1 MKVDTTGT
9 VKVAHIVK
17 WWLTNF
23 DRESDDGRSKTLKMI
38 KLSLDN
44 PENTKQFLMFLV
56 SFILTVPLDE
66 FDEFCLWHFCIYS
79 VIQICVFCTFT

>member
-1 MKVDTTGT
+1 MKVDTAGT

-44 PENTKQFLMFLV
+44 PENTKQFVMFPMSRTEL
-56 SFILTVPLDE
+56 LDE
-66 FDEFCLWHFCIYS
+66 FDEFCLWHFCIYF
-79 VIQICVFCTFT
+79 VIWICVFCTFT

>member
-1 MKVDTTGT
+1 MKVYNAGT

-23 DRESDDGRSKTLKMI
+23 DRESDDGRSMTLKII

-44 PENTKQFLMFLV
+44 PENTKQFVMFPM
-56 SFILTVPLDE
+56 SFISTELLDE
-66 FDEFCLWHFCIYS
+66 FDEFCLWHFGIHV
-79 VIQICVFCTFT
+79 VIRICVFCTFT

>member
-1 MKVDTTGT
+1 MKVDTAGT

-23 DRESDDGRSKTLKMI
+23 DRESDDGRSMTLKII

-44 PENTKQFLMFLV
+44 PENTKQFLLFPM
-56 SFILTVPLDE
+56 SFILTELLDE
-66 FDEFCLWHFCIYS
+66 FDEFCLCHFCIYF
-79 VIQICVFCTFT
+79 VTRICVFCTFT